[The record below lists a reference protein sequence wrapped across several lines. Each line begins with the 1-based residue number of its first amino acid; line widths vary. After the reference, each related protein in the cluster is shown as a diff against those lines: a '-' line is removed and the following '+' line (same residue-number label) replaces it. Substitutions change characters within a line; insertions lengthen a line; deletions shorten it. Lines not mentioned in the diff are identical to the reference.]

1 MLFKKLYIS
10 HFEREFY
17 INKNTM
23 NDKIDCFFNTIEVII
38 IPINIKITEKDYEK
52 EQYTANKSTERRWL
66 VQIFLLLFWK

>member
-23 NDKIDCFFNTIEVII
+23 NDKIDCFFNTIEVIN
-38 IPINIKITEKDYEK
+38 INIVSKKHFLK
-52 EQYTANKSTERRWL
+52 NNNFL
-66 VQIFLLLFWK
+66 VRQ

>member
-23 NDKIDCFFNTIEVII
+23 NDKIDCFFNTIEVIN
-38 IPINIKITEKDYEK
+38 INIVSKKH
-52 EQYTANKSTERRWL
+52 
-66 VQIFLLLFWK
+66 FL